1 MIVDIYNPYP
11 NQEVTSDYVS
21 IISAAAVK
29 LGHKI
34 NNCTRMVDC
43 KREKAIIVLSSTD
56 AIKARLK
63 GYKRIMLWMQGISP
77 EESYMRHHSWIRFYI
92 LSAIEK
98 MALKLSDMVFMVS
111 DEMHIHYKRKYGIV
125 PKNLFI
131 MPCLNEEMDKTQFD
145 RHDYKKNTFVYAGA
159 LSKWQC
165 FEETVDLY
173 KKIENRYGDA
183 VSLRILTKDMGSA
196 KRIIK
201 DKRVLNYSLGFVPKE
216 KVREEMVNAKYGF
229 CIREDTA
236 VNNVATPTKLSSY
249 VCNGVIP
256 IFTSAIKDFSN
267 IAKNSIFALNVDSDD
282 FWKRLDD
289 MVMNDVSSDEIY
301 DDFNKSF
308 GRYYSKSGYREEIA
322 SLLKTV
328 LEE

>member
-34 NNCTRMVDC
+34 NNCTRMVDY

-111 DEMHIHYKRKYGIV
+111 DEMHIHYKRKYDFV
-125 PKNLFI
+125 PQNLFI
-131 MPCLNEEMDKTQFD
+131 MPCLNEEMDKNQFY
-145 RHDYKKNTFVYAGA
+145 RHDYRKNVFVYAGT

-165 FEETVDLY
+165 FEETIDLF
-173 KKIENRYGDA
+173 KKIEDKYGDK
-183 VSLRILTKDMGSA
+183 VSLRILTKDIKSA

-201 DKRVLNYSLGFVPKE
+201 DKGVMNYSLDFVPKE
-216 KVREEMVNAKYGF
+216 KVRDEMIDAKFGF
-229 CIREDTA
+229 CIREDNA

-256 IFTSAIKDFSN
+256 IYTSAIKDFSD
-267 IAKNSIFALNVDSDD
+267 IAKNSIFALDVDSGD
-282 FWKRLDD
+282 FWKRLDN
-289 MVMNDVSSDEIY
+289 MVMNDVSSDELY
-301 DDFNKSF
+301 DDFDKSF
-308 GRYYSKSGYREEIA
+308 GRYYSKFEYGEGIA
-322 SLLKTV
+322 SMLKTV